1 MELLNIG
8 TCFPKKRCK
17 PPSGTRLLRATSS
30 SAFPSHLNTTKTPSR
45 KLIWVP
51 PHIVGTQTARKRVC
65 WQARCYEDE
74 GLGLV
79 WGDVE
84 LDQVGFETLC
94 FGGAVGY
101 SYGHP
106 DGAEEHGVVA

>member
-1 MELLNIG
+1 MLPDSPEPQEMLVNLM
-8 TCFPKKRCK
+8 R
-17 PPSGTRLLRATSS
+17 
-30 SAFPSHLNTTKTPSR
+30 
-45 KLIWVP
+45 W
-51 PHIVGTQTARKRVC
+51 RKRVGVAPPTDHPEGAEC
-65 WQARCYEDE
+65 ARDS

-84 LDQVGFETLC
+84 LHQVGFETLR
-94 FGGAVGY
+94 FGGTVGY